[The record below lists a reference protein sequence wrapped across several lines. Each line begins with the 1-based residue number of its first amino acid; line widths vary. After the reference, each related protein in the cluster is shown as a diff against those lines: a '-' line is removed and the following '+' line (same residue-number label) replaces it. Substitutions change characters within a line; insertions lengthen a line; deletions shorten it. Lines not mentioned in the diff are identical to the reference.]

1 MLSVHKLNNME
12 EIEVPTEHLHENIQ
26 EHAEHTRERW
36 IMMVA
41 LTAALLAVLAAVSA
55 LMAGHHSNEATI
67 EQIKASDQWAY
78 YQAKG
83 IKSSV
88 LESKTEL
95 LREMGKSVSEK
106 DEVKIKQYRDE
117 QKEIEKEARE
127 LQQSS
132 QRHLD
137 LHYGIA
143 QSVTI
148 FQIAIAICAIAV
160 LTRKKLLWY
169 GSMLMGIIG
178 AALLVIAFM

>member
-1 MLSVHKLNNME
+1 ME

-26 EHAEHTRERW
+26 NRAEESRERW

-55 LMAGHHSNEATI
+55 LMAGHHANEATI
-67 EQIKASDQWAY
+67 DQIKASDQWAF

-88 LESKTEL
+88 LETKTAI
-95 LREMGKSVSEK
+95 LREMGKGVDAN
-106 DEVKIKQYRDE
+106 DEAKIKQYKDE

-137 LHYGIA
+137 LHHGIA

-148 FQIAIAICAIAV
+148 FQISIAICAIAV
-160 LTRKKLLWY
+160 LTRKRMLWY
-169 GSMLMGIIG
+169 GSLLLGVIG
-178 AALLVIAFM
+178 SIFLLTAIM

>member
-1 MLSVHKLNNME
+1 ME

-26 EHAEHTRERW
+26 EHAEHSRERW

-67 EQIKASDQWAY
+67 DQIKASDQWTY

-83 IKSSV
+83 IKSAV

-106 DEVKIKQYRDE
+106 DEEKIKEYRKE
-117 QKEIEKEARE
+117 QKEIEKKATE

-137 LHYGIA
+137 LHHGIA
-143 QSVTI
+143 QSVAI
-148 FQIAIAICAIAV
+148 FQIAIAMCAIAV
-160 LTRKKLLWY
+160 LTRKKQLWY
-169 GSMLMGIIG
+169 GSLLLGVIG
-178 AALLVIAFM
+178 SALLLMPFL

>member
-1 MLSVHKLNNME
+1 ME

-26 EHAEHTRERW
+26 EHAERSREQW

-67 EQIKASDQWAY
+67 DQIKASDQWAY

-88 LESKTEL
+88 LESKAAV
-95 LREMGKSVSEK
+95 LRGMGKSV
-106 DEVKIKQYRDE
+106 DESDEAKIKQYRDE
-117 QKEIEKEARE
+117 QAEIEKSARE

-137 LHYGIA
+137 LHSGIA

-169 GSMLMGIIG
+169 GSMLLGIIG
-178 AALLVIAFM
+178 SVMLVAAFL

>member
-1 MLSVHKLNNME
+1 ME

-26 EHAEHTRERW
+26 EHAEHSRERW

-41 LTAALLAVLAAVSA
+41 LTAALLAVLAAISA

-67 EQIKASDQWAY
+67 DQIKASDQWAY

-95 LREMGKSVSEK
+95 LREMGKRVDEN
-106 DEVKIKQYRDE
+106 DEVKIKEYRNE
-117 QKEIEKEARE
+117 QKEIEKQAKE

-137 LHYGIA
+137 LHHGIA

-148 FQIAIAICAIAV
+148 FQIAIAVCAIAV
-160 LTRKKLLWY
+160 LTKKKLLWY
-169 GSMLMGIIG
+169 GSMFLGVIG
-178 AALLVIAFM
+178 SALLLMAFM

>member
-1 MLSVHKLNNME
+1 ME
-12 EIEVPTEHLHENIQ
+12 EIEVPTEHLHEDIH
-26 EHAEHTRERW
+26 EHAEHSRERW

-67 EQIKASDQWAY
+67 DQIKASDQWAY

-83 IKSSV
+83 IKSAV

-106 DEVKIKQYRDE
+106 DEEKIKVYKDE
-117 QKEIEKEARE
+117 QKEIDKEARE

-132 QRHLD
+132 KRHLD
-137 LHYGIA
+137 LHHGIA

-148 FQIAIAICAIAV
+148 FQIAIAMCAIAV
-160 LTRKKLLWY
+160 LTRKKQLWY
-169 GSMLMGIIG
+169 GSLLLGMIG
-178 AALLVIAFM
+178 SAILLIAFL